1 MTTPNLSIAIPGV
14 VLLPLH
20 LPGQYTASVTAVA
33 RLKLPFAARV
43 LGVSAAARDSG
54 GTSPT
59 LTVDI
64 EDDGES
70 ILTSAVSVTEGAV
83 AQASIDAAKA
93 VIADESEL
101 TVDLAITGTTPT
113 WDDVDVLLTLV
124 RI

>member
-1 MTTPNLSIAIPGV
+1 MTPNLSIAIPGV

-83 AQASIDAAKA
+83 AQAAIDAAKA

>member
-20 LPGQYTASVTAVA
+20 LPGQYSASVTAVA

-43 LGVSAAARDSG
+43 LGVTAAARDSG
-54 GTSPT
+54 GAAPT

-64 EDDGES
+64 EDDGTS
-70 ILTSAVSVTEGAV
+70 ILTEAVSVTEGEVTEAD
-83 AQASIDAAKA
+83 IDETKA
-93 VIADESEL
+93 VIGDESVL
-101 TVDLAITGTTPT
+101 TVDLAITGADTT
-113 WDDVDVLLTLV
+113 WDDVDVLITLV